1 MGIKLL
7 NTFLKRK
14 FPRCITNKHWKCFS
28 GKKIAVDTNNYI
40 YKFLSEDGLQSGF
53 VRMCE
58 LFRYYD
64 ITPLFIFDGKPT
76 NIKIEEI
83 NQRKETR
90 VKAKILFEKIKETI
104 DKKTKIELKRKIV
117 KVTKKETDLVKSII
131 ETFGMKYMDSPEES
145 DILCCK
151 LAKNKKVYACLSED
165 MDMLSYGCPVVIRN
179 YSNKNFISKYCL
191 KNILNEMHITLETF
205 KYLTIL
211 ANLTKENIFYYFKKI
226 MDFDNNTTFGLFL
239 YNNNLITEDQYI
251 FIENKYKLFDLDKT
265 DILSK
270 CSYILINKRK
280 PDFPKMFS
288 LIEKQP
294 VQLYFYPI

>member
-7 NTFLKRK
+7 NTFLKRN
-14 FPRCITNKHWKCFS
+14 FPRCISKKHWKQFS

-40 YKFLSEDGLQSGF
+40 YKFLSEDGLQQGF

-64 ITPLFIFDGKPT
+64 ICPLFIFDGKPT
-76 NIKIEEI
+76 NMKIEEI
-83 NQRKETR
+83 KQRKESR
-90 VKAKILFEKIKETI
+90 IKAKILFEKIKETI
-104 DKKTKIELKRKIV
+104 DKKTKIELKRKMV

-131 ETFGMKYMDSPEES
+131 KTFGMKYMDSPEES
-145 DILCCK
+145 DVLCCK
-151 LAKNKKVYACLSED
+151 LVTNKKVYACLSED
-165 MDMLSYGCPVVIRN
+165 MDMFSYGCPVVIRN
-179 YSNKNFISKYCL
+179 YSNNPFISKYCL
-191 KNILNEMHITLETF
+191 KDILKEMKVTLETF
-205 KYLTIL
+205 KYLTFL
-211 ANLTKENIFYYFKKI
+211 ANLKQENIFYYFKKI
-226 MDFDNNTTFGLFL
+226 MGFDNKTTYSLFL
-239 YNNNLITEDQYI
+239 FNKNIITEDQYI

-280 PDFPKMFS
+280 PDLPKMFS

-294 VQLYFYPI
+294 EQLYFYPI